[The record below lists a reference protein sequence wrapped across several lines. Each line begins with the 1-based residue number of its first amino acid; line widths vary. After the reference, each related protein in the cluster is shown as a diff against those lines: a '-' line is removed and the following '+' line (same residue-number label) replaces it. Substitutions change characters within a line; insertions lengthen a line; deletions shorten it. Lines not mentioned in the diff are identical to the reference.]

1 MEQKIIKCSY
11 RNHGDYGD
19 YIRGDGMIN
28 VNIREAK
35 ADLSKLIR
43 LIESKRED
51 EIMVSKNGKPVAKIV
66 PVQDTPVSN
75 RIGIAKG
82 KILVP
87 KDFDRGNEEIM
98 RLMTGGDL

>member
-11 RNHGDYGD
+11 RNYSDYGD

-51 EIMVSKNGKPVAKIV
+51 EIMVSKNCKPVAKE
-66 PVQDTPVSN
+66 
-75 RIGIAKG
+75 
-82 KILVP
+82 
-87 KDFDRGNEEIM
+87 FDRGHEEIM
-98 RLMTGGDL
+98 RLMTGCDL